1 MRIAIASALFV
12 VAAFSTAQ
20 AQENTLL
27 DVRVGEWATYSTSS
41 GSMQERHTVV
51 ARRRHVV
58 VVRVDEIIHGRVI
71 TSRTE
76 THLINDPD
84 FLRGAEGQQ
93 QVTVGGR
100 TYNCAVVHRGN
111 RTFFYSNQVPVTGL
125 VLVRRN
131 GNPVKQV
138 VDFGI

>member
-1 MRIAIASALFV
+1 MRIAIATALFLA
-12 VAAFSTAQ
+12 AAFSAAQ

-27 DVRVGEWATYSTSS
+27 DARVGEWAAYTTSS

-51 ARRRHVV
+51 ARRRQVV

-76 THLINDPD
+76 THRINDPD
-84 FLRGAEGQQ
+84 FLRGAEGRQ
-93 QVTVGGR
+93 QVTAGGR
-100 TYNCAVVHRGN
+100 TYNCTVVRRGD

-125 VLVRRN
+125 VLMRRA
-131 GNPVKQV
+131 GSPVKEV
-138 VDFGI
+138 VNFGI